1 MISNYADKCQ
11 DDYITEN
18 LLKQPRELSAVISR
32 QSVGCFQRKQAVK
45 KQNLF
50 GGILATEGILASL
63 LTQLHITL
71 NW

>member
-45 KQNLF
+45 K
-50 GGILATEGILASL
+50 
-63 LTQLHITL
+63 
-71 NW
+71 